1 MLDLL
6 RVGRVQDFPRKSSCR
21 VWQLR
26 IINSASHVF
35 CAARGQTRPHLWSR
49 SPRVQLISLRVCAA
63 DTFQDFAFLRIRSCG
78 RPFPVARFLFFPRP
92 GSCQVYSVGAGRS
105 SKRFVGKSFPLALAH
120 FSKTRFCF
128 RETVAG
134 HFGRA
139 VKRSMR
145 NVGAPESVARAGVV
159 EWKFDR

>member
-63 DTFQDFAFLRIRSCG
+63 DTLQDFAFLRIRSCG

-92 GSCQVYSVGAGRS
+92 GSRQVYSVGAGRS
-105 SKRFVGKSFPLALAH
+105 SKRFVGKAFPLERAQ
-120 FSKTRFCF
+120 FSKARFSF

-134 HFGRA
+134 NFGCA

-145 NVGAPESVARAGVV
+145 NVGAPESLARAGVV